1 MVVCVCTGLG
11 ECLTVPCVLVAGGDV
26 VCGVIVI
33 ADCKMECIGTRAT
46 LLVEII
52 EGVNARGGVS
62 VVVPSV
68 GVAGILE
75 EALVGAVVDCQI

>member
-1 MVVCVCTGLG
+1 MVVGICSGLSVCLA
-11 ECLTVPCVLVAGGDV
+11 VPDVLVAGGNV

>member
-1 MVVCVCTGLG
+1 MVVVISSGLG
-11 ECLTVPCVLVAGGDV
+11 ECLAVPCVLVAGGDV

-68 GVAGILE
+68 GVAGILVE
-75 EALVGAVVDCQI
+75 RLMCTVVEGKV

>member
-1 MVVCVCTGLG
+1 M
-11 ECLTVPCVLVAGGDV
+11 TVPSVLVAGFDIV
-26 VCGVIVI
+26 SSVAVI